1 MKNSK
6 RTIKKS
12 KTKKEEEEVYHIT
25 PKGSVLVSLLA
36 SGAVDETKV
45 ETLAETILV
54 GLTVAAI
61 SQGKGQDGVP
71 AMLLEYGNSKFCTL
85 LPETQ

>member
-54 GLTVAAI
+54 V
-61 SQGKGQDGVP
+61 
-71 AMLLEYGNSKFCTL
+71 
-85 LPETQ
+85 

>member
-1 MKNSK
+1 MA
-6 RTIKKS
+6 TKKS
-12 KTKKEEEEVYHIT
+12 TDKREKEEEEVYLIT

-61 SQGKGQDGVP
+61 GQGKGQTGVP

>member
-1 MKNSK
+1 MA
-6 RTIKKS
+6 TKKS
-12 KTKKEEEEVYHIT
+12 TDKRKEEVYQLT

-61 SQGKGQDGVP
+61 SQGKGQAGVP

>member
-1 MKNSK
+1 MA
-6 RTIKKS
+6 TKKS
-12 KTKKEEEEVYHIT
+12 TTKKEEVYQLT

-45 ETLAETILV
+45 ETLTETILV

-85 LPETQ
+85 LPKTQ